1 MKAPPDDVKLSREEG
16 QALIE
21 RLQANTLTGED
32 RGLLVKL
39 IQLYFWFT
47 FALRETKISLGRLK
61 RALFGEGQRP
71 PPPPTGGEALAGA
84 DAGSTATDSA
94 TPATGS
100 TAPMEDPPAPPA
112 RPPGRR
118 RLSRGRA
125 GGLPARDAGGGPT
138 LSGLRSGDL
147 VSAAGPGGD
156 SDRRQRPA
164 VGGALRVGE
173 VALLGL
179 W

>member
-1 MKAPPDDVKLSREEG
+1 MKAPPDEVKLSREEG

-71 PPPPTGGEALAGA
+71 SPPPTAGGEALAGA
-84 DAGSTATDSA
+84 DTSATAAAGDA
-94 TPATGS
+94 TPA
-100 TAPMEDPPAPPA
+100 
-112 RPPGRR
+112 
-118 RLSRGRA
+118 A
-125 GGLPARDAGGGPT
+125 G
-138 LSGLRSGDL
+138 
-147 VSAAGPGGD
+147 SAAG
-156 SDRRQRPA
+156 
-164 VGGALRVGE
+164 
-173 VALLGL
+173 
-179 W
+179 

>member
-1 MKAPPDDVKLSREEG
+1 MKAPPDEVKLSREEG

-71 PPPPTGGEALAGA
+71 PPTAGEFLGPPSRKTHGPEPAILILAMTG
-84 DAGSTATDSA
+84 
-94 TPATGS
+94 
-100 TAPMEDPPAPPA
+100 
-112 RPPGRR
+112 
-118 RLSRGRA
+118 
-125 GGLPARDAGGGPT
+125 
-138 LSGLRSGDL
+138 
-147 VSAAGPGGD
+147 
-156 SDRRQRPA
+156 
-164 VGGALRVGE
+164 
-173 VALLGL
+173 
-179 W
+179 

>member
-61 RALFGEGQRP
+61 RALFGESQRP
-71 PPPPTGGEALAGA
+71 PPPSTGGEARAGA
-84 DAGSTATDSA
+84 DAGSTAAAGDA
-94 TPATGS
+94 TPAAGDATPAAGS
-100 TAPMEDPPAPPA
+100 AASVEDPAGVPPEPAPR
-112 RPPGRR
+112 RP
-118 RLSRGRA
+118 
-125 GGLPARDAGGGPT
+125 
-138 LSGLRSGDL
+138 
-147 VSAAGPGGD
+147 
-156 SDRRQRPA
+156 
-164 VGGALRVGE
+164 
-173 VALLGL
+173 
-179 W
+179 